1 MSTARIV
8 FRTLDRI
15 PDLLSLHARQPAR
28 YPFLLESVAHGS
40 AQARFDILFAWPGD
54 SLVAWHGAAGNAQ
67 CAVAAERFLDELD
80 AAWQAARPTENESA
94 CNADLPFCGGWFI
107 YLAYEF
113 GAAIEPSVPSRG
125 DGAFPLAVATRIGGA
140 IIRDHATGRAVAVA
154 EAPDAAQRLDR
165 MLADAAETAPAI
177 GQELPALVSL
187 AEADPAG
194 YLDGVARIQEYIRA
208 GDVFQVNLSRAW
220 HARLKS
226 AAAPAAIHARLRTVN
241 PAPFAGLALLPDGSA
256 IISSSPERLFSV
268 RAGEIATR
276 PIAGTW
282 RRGVSGEDDRARAN
296 ALLAHPKERAE
307 HVMLLDLERNDLGR
321 VCVPGTVR
329 VSEFMVV
336 ETYPH
341 IHHIVSN
348 VTGHLRAGITPGQII
363 RATFPGGTIT
373 GCPKVRTM
381 QIIAELEPAAR
392 GAYTGSMGYLD
403 RNGDMDMNI
412 LIRTFSQ
419 RGENI
424 MFRTGAGI
432 VADSVPEREL
442 DETRA
447 KARGMLAV
455 FDARQAA
462 GS

>member
-1 MSTARIV
+1 
-8 FRTLDRI
+8 
-15 PDLLSLHARQPAR
+15 LHARQSAR
-28 YPFLLESVAHGS
+28 YPFLLESVAHGN
-40 AQARFDILFAWPGD
+40 AQSRFDILFAWPGD
-54 SLVAWHGAAGNAQ
+54 SLAASHDSNGTGQGIVSPEA
-67 CAVAAERFLDELD
+67 FLDALD
-80 AAWQAARPTENESA
+80 AAWLAERLPPGEPA
-94 CNADLPFCGGWFI
+94 CCHDLPFCGGWFI

-113 GAAIEPSVPSRG
+113 GAVIERSVPLRG

-140 IIRDHATGRAVAVA
+140 IIRDHVTGRTIAVVD
-154 EAPDAAQRLDR
+154 APDAEQRLVT
-165 MLADAAETAPAI
+165 MLADAAETKP
-177 GQELPALVSL
+177 V
-187 AEADPAG
+187 AEWKVFAVATPMDADPAEF
-194 YLDGVARIQEYIRA
+194 LDGVARIQEYIRA

-220 HARLKS
+220 QVRLS
-226 AAAPAAIHARLRTVN
+226 MPVTPAALYTRLRAVN
-241 PAPFAGLALLPDGSA
+241 PAPFAGLAVLPDGSA

-282 RRGVSGEDDRARAN
+282 RRGDSANDDRMRAE

-321 VCVPGTVR
+321 VCIPGSVR
-329 VSEFMVV
+329 VSELMVV

-348 VTGHLRAGITPGQII
+348 ITGRLRAEITPGQII

-381 QIIAELEPAAR
+381 QIIAELEPDAR

-412 LIRTFSQ
+412 LIRTLSQ
-419 RGENI
+419 KAESVT
-424 MFRTGAGI
+424 FRTGAGI

-447 KARGMLAV
+447 KARGMLEV
-455 FDARQAA
+455 F
-462 GS
+462 GSRRPE

>member
-1 MSTARIV
+1 MSAARVV
-8 FRTLDRI
+8 FRTLDQN
-15 PDLLSLHARQPAR
+15 PDLHSLHAHQPAR

-40 AQARFDILFAWPGD
+40 AQSRFDILVAWPGD
-54 SLVAWHGAAGNAQ
+54 SLTAWHDDTVTGQGTVSAGS
-67 CAVAAERFLDELD
+67 FLDALD
-80 AAWQAARPTENESA
+80 AAWHAEQIPQNEAARCPE
-94 CNADLPFCGGWFI
+94 LPFHAGWFV

-113 GAAIEPSVPSRG
+113 GAVIECSVPTRCS
-125 DGAFPLAVATRIGGA
+125 DTFPLAVATRIGGA
-140 IIRDHATGRAVAVA
+140 IVHDHVTGRTIAVA
-154 EAPDAAQRLDR
+154 EDPCAEQRLAT
-165 MLADAAETAPAI
+165 MLADAAVTMPMAEQGCPEVT
-177 GQELPALVSL
+177 LLR
-187 AEADPAG
+187 EADPAG
-194 YLDGVARIQEYIRA
+194 FLNGVARIQEYIRA

-220 HARLKS
+220 QVRLS
-226 AAAPAAIHARLRTVN
+226 TPVTAAALYTRLRAVN
-241 PAPFAGLALLPDGSA
+241 PAPFAGIAMLPDGSA

-282 RRGVSGEDDRARAN
+282 RRGISGIDDRAQAM

-321 VCVPGTVR
+321 VCIPGSVQ

-336 ETYPH
+336 ESYPH

-348 VTGHLRAGITPGQII
+348 VTGRLRAGITPGQII
-363 RATFPGGTIT
+363 RAAFPGGTIT

-381 QIIAELEPAAR
+381 QIIAELEQDVR

-412 LIRTFSQ
+412 LIRTLSQ
-419 RGENI
+419 KAESVT
-424 MFRTGAGI
+424 FRTGAGI

-447 KARGMLAV
+447 KARGLLEV
-455 FDARQAA
+455 FGTQ
-462 GS
+462 